1 MNRVHSNSDSAA
13 GVNALSHHHLSNV
26 SCISSGSLGKRQ
38 RRVDF
43 AFGNGNAMCA
53 VTGKISLQEAN
64 NALKELLDAVPGNHK
79 SPSLPDF
86 LGINPTVLSMMMTG
100 VLLSV
105 FGSSAQSLCQQLE
118 RATDVQ
124 NALRDKQV
132 KEYQEQIQKAIE
144 QADKARKAGI
154 FGAIFD
160 WITGIFETVI
170 GAFKVVEGFLSD
182 NPLEMAS
189 GVAYMAAGCAGM
201 VKAGAET
208 AMLFGADPDTC
219 KAIINVTSKIQLGC
233 ETVAL
238 VLDVFQI
245 GRAFMATRALSG
257 AAEKVLD
264 SGFGEELAERMAGA
278 GAGAGEAE
286 IDALAEEFG
295 RQVSENFSKQFESLD
310 REMVELGEMEEE
322 SAEFSRTAE
331 KNMTR
336 RAGKSFTKEGVEAM
350 AKEAAKVALEKCA
363 QEGEKFLLKNF
374 RNKVLFNMFKK
385 IMSALL
391 SDCSFKGLQAIRC
404 ATEGGNQTNAGVI
417 KAEKA
422 KLEKKIEQLIT
433 QQRFQDSI
441 MEQTEGQKKMEQ
453 KRLQALY
460 KGSGA
465 ALKDVL
471 DIIDSYSCVQAKI
484 AGWRA

>member
-1 MNRVHSNSDSAA
+1 MNRIYSNSDSAA
-13 GVNALSHHHLSNV
+13 GVASSHHHLSNV
-26 SCISSGSLGKRQ
+26 SCVSSGSLGKRQ

-53 VTGKISLQEAN
+53 VTRKISLQEAD

-79 SPSLPDF
+79 SSSLPDI
-86 LGINPTVLSMMMTG
+86 LLIDPTVLSMMMTE

-278 GAGAGEAE
+278 GEEE
-286 IDALAEEFG
+286 IDALAEKFG
-295 RQVSENFSKQFESLD
+295 KEVSENFSKLFESFD
-310 REMVELGEMEEE
+310 REMVELGGMEEE

-336 RAGKSFTKEGVEAM
+336 RAGKSFTKEGVKAM
-350 AKEAAKVALEKCA
+350 VKEAAKEALEKCA
-363 QEGEKFLLKNF
+363 QEGEKFLLKNI
-374 RNKVLFNMFKK
+374 RKQILVNVFKK

-391 SDCSFKGLQAIRC
+391 RDCSCKSLQAIRC

-433 QQRFQDSI
+433 WQQFQDFI
-441 MEQTEGQKKMEQ
+441 MEQIEGQKEMEQ

-465 ALKDVL
+465 ALKDTL
-471 DIIDSYSCVQAKI
+471 DIIEQYGSVQAKI

>member
-1 MNRVHSNSDSAA
+1 MNRIYSNSDSAA

-26 SCISSGSLGKRQ
+26 SNVSSGSLAKRQ
-38 RRVDF
+38 QRVTF
-43 AFGNGNAMCA
+43 AFGNISSACVG
-53 VTGKISLQEAN
+53 TGKISLKEADD
-64 NALKELLDAVPGNHK
+64 ALKQLLNAVPGNHK
-79 SPSLPDF
+79 APPLPDF
-86 LGINPTVLSMMMTG
+86 LQINPTLLPMMLTAL
-100 VLLSV
+100 VLSV
-105 FGSSAQSLCQQLE
+105 FGSNAQLLCQQLE

-124 NALRDKQV
+124 KALRDKQV

-208 AMLFGADPDTC
+208 AMLFGADPETC

-278 GAGAGEAE
+278 GEEE

-295 RQVSENFSKQFESLD
+295 RQVSENFSKAFEPFE
-310 REMVELGEMEEE
+310 REMVDLGEMEEE
-322 SAEFSRTAE
+322 SASFSRDVE
-331 KNMTR
+331 KNMTQ
-336 RAGKSFTKEGVEAM
+336 RAGKSFTKEGVKAM
-350 AKEAAKVALEKCA
+350 AKEAAKEALEKYM
-363 QEGEKFLLKNF
+363 QKEEKLLLDDF
-374 RNKVLFNMFKK
+374 RKKVLSKIFKK
-385 IMSALL
+385 IIYALIR
-391 SDCSFKGLQAIRC
+391 DYSFKSLQAIRC
-404 ATEGGNQTNAGVI
+404 ATEGGNQANAGVI
-417 KAEKA
+417 KIEKT
-422 KLEKKIEQLIT
+422 KLEKKIEQLIA
-433 QQRFQDSI
+433 QQQFLEFI

-460 KGSGA
+460 KDSGT
-465 ALKDVL
+465 ALKDML
-471 DIIDSYSCVQAKI
+471 DTIDSYSSVQARM

>member
-1 MNRVHSNSDSAA
+1 MNRIYSNSDSAA

-26 SCISSGSLGKRQ
+26 SCVSSGSLGKRQ

-53 VTGKISLQEAN
+53 VTRKISLQEADD
-64 NALKELLDAVPGNHK
+64 ALKQLLNAVPGNHK
-79 SPSLPDF
+79 APPLPDF
-86 LGINPTVLSMMMTG
+86 LQINPTLLPMMLTAL
-100 VLLSV
+100 VLSV
-105 FGSSAQSLCQQLE
+105 FGSNAQLLCQQLE
-118 RATDVQ
+118 RATEVQ
-124 NALRDKQV
+124 NTLRNKQV

-170 GAFKVVEGFLSD
+170 GALKVVEGFLSG
-182 NPLEMAS
+182 NGAEMAS

-245 GRAFMATRALSG
+245 GRAFMAARGLTG

-264 SGFGEELAERMAGA
+264 SGFGEEIAERMA

-295 RQVSENFSKQFESLD
+295 RQVSENFSKAFEPFE
-310 REMVELGEMEEE
+310 REMVDLGEMEEE
-322 SAEFSRTAE
+322 SASFSRDVE
-331 KNMTR
+331 KNMTQ
-336 RAGKSFTKEGVEAM
+336 RAGKSFTKEGVKAM
-350 AKEAAKVALEKCA
+350 AKEAAKEALEKYM
-363 QEGEKFLLKNF
+363 QKEEKLLLDDF
-374 RNKVLFNMFKK
+374 RKKVLSKIFKK
-385 IMSALL
+385 IIYALIR
-391 SDCSFKGLQAIRC
+391 DYSFKSLQAIRC
-404 ATEGGNQTNAGVI
+404 ATEGGNQANAGVI
-417 KAEKA
+417 KIEKT
-422 KLEKKIEQLIT
+422 KLEKKIEQLIA
-433 QQRFQDSI
+433 QQQFLEFI

-460 KGSGA
+460 KDSGT
-465 ALKDVL
+465 ALKDML
-471 DIIDSYSCVQAKI
+471 DTIDSYSSVQARM

>member
-1 MNRVHSNSDSAA
+1 MNRIYSNSDSAA

-26 SCISSGSLGKRQ
+26 SSVSSGSLAKRHQ
-38 RRVDF
+38 RVTF
-43 AFGNGNAMCA
+43 AFGNISSACVG
-53 VTGKISLQEAN
+53 TGKISLKEADD
-64 NALKELLDAVPGNHK
+64 ALKQLLSAVPGNHK
-79 SPSLPDF
+79 APPLPDF
-86 LGINPTVLSMMMTG
+86 LQINPTLLPMMLTAL
-100 VLLSV
+100 VLSV
-105 FGSSAQSLCQQLE
+105 FGSNAQLLCQQLE
-118 RATDVQ
+118 RATEVQ
-124 NALRDKQV
+124 NTLRNKQV

-170 GAFKVVEGFLSD
+170 GALKVVEGFLSG
-182 NPLEMAS
+182 NGAEMAS

-245 GRAFMATRALSG
+245 GRAFMAARGLTG

-264 SGFGEELAERMAGA
+264 SGFGEEIAERM
-278 GAGAGEAE
+278 AGAGEAE

-295 RQVSENFSKQFESLD
+295 KEVSENFSKAFEPFE
-310 REMVELGEMEEE
+310 REMVDLGEMEEE
-322 SAEFSRTAE
+322 SASFSRDVE
-331 KNMTR
+331 KNMTQ
-336 RAGKSFTKEGVEAM
+336 RAGKSFTKEGVKAM
-350 AKEAAKVALEKCA
+350 AKEAAKEALEKYM
-363 QEGEKFLLKNF
+363 QKEEKLLLDDF
-374 RNKVLFNMFKK
+374 RKKVLSKIFKK
-385 IMSALL
+385 IIYALIR
-391 SDCSFKGLQAIRC
+391 DYSFKSLQAIRC
-404 ATEGGNQTNAGVI
+404 ATEGGNQANAGVI
-417 KAEKA
+417 KIEKT
-422 KLEKKIEQLIT
+422 KLEKKIEQLIA
-433 QQRFQDSI
+433 QQQFLEFI

-460 KGSGA
+460 KDSGT
-465 ALKDVL
+465 ALKDML
-471 DIIDSYSCVQAKI
+471 DTIDSYSSVQARM

>member
-1 MNRVHSNSDSAA
+1 MNRIHSNSDSAA

-26 SCISSGSLGKRQ
+26 SCVSSGSLGKRQ

-53 VTGKISLQEAN
+53 VTRKISLQEAD
-64 NALKELLDAVPGNHK
+64 NALKQLLNAVPGNHRA
-79 SPSLPDF
+79 PPLPDF
-86 LGINPTVLSMMMTG
+86 LQINPTVLSMMMTI
-100 VLLSV
+100 LILNV

-118 RATDVQ
+118 RATEVQ
-124 NALRDKQV
+124 NTLRDKQV

-182 NPLEMAS
+182 NLAEMAS

-238 VLDVFQI
+238 ALDVFQI

-278 GAGAGEAE
+278 GEAE

-295 RQVSENFSKQFESLD
+295 RQVCENFSKQFESLD

-336 RAGKSFTKEGVEAM
+336 RAGKSFTKEGVKAM
-350 AKEAAKVALEKCA
+350 VKEAAKEALEKCA
-363 QEGEKFLLKNF
+363 QQEGEKFLLKNF

-433 QQRFQDSI
+433 WQQFQDFI
-441 MEQTEGQKKMEQ
+441 MEQIEGQKEMEQ

-465 ALKDVL
+465 ALKDTL
-471 DIIDSYSCVQAKI
+471 DIIEQYGSVQAKI

>member
-1 MNRVHSNSDSAA
+1 MNRIYSNSDSAV

-26 SCISSGSLGKRQ
+26 SSVSSGSLAKRHQ
-38 RRVDF
+38 RVTF
-43 AFGNGNAMCA
+43 AFGNISSACVG
-53 VTGKISLQEAN
+53 TGKISLKEADD
-64 NALKELLDAVPGNHK
+64 ALKQLLNAVPGNHK
-79 SPSLPDF
+79 APPLPDF
-86 LGINPTVLSMMMTG
+86 LQINPTLLPMMLTAL
-100 VLLSV
+100 VLSV
-105 FGSSAQSLCQQLE
+105 FGSNAQLLCQQLE

-278 GAGAGEAE
+278 GEEE
-286 IDALAEEFG
+286 IDALAEEFA
-295 RQVSENFSKQFESLD
+295 RQVSENFSRQFESFD

-336 RAGKSFTKEGVEAM
+336 RAGKSFTKEGVKAM
-350 AKEAAKVALEKCA
+350 AKEAAKEALEKCA

-417 KAEKA
+417 KAAKA

-433 QQRFQDSI
+433 KQRFQDFI

-460 KGSGA
+460 KGGGT